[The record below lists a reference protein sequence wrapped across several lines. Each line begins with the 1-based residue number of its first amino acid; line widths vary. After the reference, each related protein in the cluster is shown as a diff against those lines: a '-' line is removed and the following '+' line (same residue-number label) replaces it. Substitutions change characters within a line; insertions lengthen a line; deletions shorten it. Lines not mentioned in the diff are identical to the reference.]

1 MSFPCL
7 TCHAPVEPHYKAC
20 PNCGDAITP
29 FIREYGAKP
38 LDGKYEIVSRLGAG
52 GMGEVY
58 KVRHIHLDS
67 IRVVKLMRSNIAEDQ
82 SSHDRFLREA
92 RLGTLIHHPNVAT
105 LHDFAILPDGTAYM
119 VWEFIGGIN
128 LAEVLNQRGRLSP
141 KVAAQLSVEAL
152 HGLEAIHRAGI
163 VHRDVSPENLMLTRD
178 SSGEEHIKIIDLGIA
193 KGSGALDGQTQTG
206 MFVGKWKYAS
216 PEHLGT
222 LNESERIDG
231 RADLYSFGVV
241 MYEMLSGRPPF
252 IAQTPHQY
260 IVMHTKE
267 APAPNF
273 STRSE
278 DPNARRLESLVL
290 KALAKNRD
298 DRFATAREFAAELAA
313 LIPHLPDYPTLDGA
327 TVDGDR
333 TMLVSTTEVTGGRQA
348 ARTEAATSVSPDR
361 NALRTLPASGPAT
374 LVATPAPS
382 PVVTPTQSEPRR
394 RNSALLFGIAAAVLL
409 LFLGG
414 AAAIFFVF
422 VPLKNRDAASTE
434 TGESAPIPAQNTIA
448 LSASQTAGSQ
458 INVTST
464 AVPTSSA
471 TTGAAIPPP
480 VAPASS
486 ATSAATLRS
495 SSAETSVQRSAR
507 GQATAT
513 VPATT
518 QAHAAAATTEES
530 SSSLTQR
537 GGDEVPPARIS
548 PRARP
553 FIRSKEYQAGFTRGI
568 IQTYNDMIAGDGVDW
583 FAVAPKIHLAKHRI
597 RINSFRNASGL
608 ESEQM
613 MKYLRSDLQ
622 RALDELE
629 GTAAPLT
636 ADGIVYWAS
645 NEGRRRGAAIEMIFR
660 DSSGRVVAKLRD
672 QHPEGTA
679 EDAAQELVDIVA
691 EFVEDHTIFEPR

>member
-7 TCHAPVEPHYKAC
+7 TCRAPVEPHYKAC

-29 FIREYGAKP
+29 FIRDYGAKP

-67 IRVVKLMRSNIAEDQ
+67 IRVVKLMRSNIAADP

-128 LAEVLNQRGRLSP
+128 LAEVLNDRGRLSP

-152 HGLEAIHRAGI
+152 SGLDAIHRAGI

-178 SSGEEHIKIIDLGIA
+178 ASGEEHVKIIDLGIA

-222 LNESERIDG
+222 LHESERIDG
-231 RADLYSFGVV
+231 RADIYSFGVV

-267 APAPNF
+267 SPAPNF

-278 DPNARRLESLVL
+278 DPAARRLESLVL
-290 KALAKNRD
+290 KALAKNRE
-298 DRFATAREFAAELAA
+298 DRFSTAREFAAEIAA
-313 LIPHLPDYPTLDGA
+313 LIPDLPDYPPLDGA

-333 TMLVSTTEVTGGRQA
+333 TMVVDTTEITGGRQA
-348 ARTEAATSVSPDR
+348 AKTESSTQLSPERHAPRTA
-361 NALRTLPASGPAT
+361 PAPGHPT
-374 LVATPAPS
+374 LVATPVPVAPPHS
-382 PVVTPTQSEPRR
+382 TEQRR
-394 RNSALLFGIAAAVLL
+394 GGNGLFFGIAAAVLI

-414 AAAIFFVF
+414 AAAIFFLIA
-422 VPLKNRDAASTE
+422 PLKNRETAGPTTDTAAV
-434 TGESAPIPAQNTIA
+434 IPAQDTVA
-448 LSASQTAGSQ
+448 LAASQTAGAQ
-458 INVTST
+458 LDVTST
-464 AVPTSSA
+464 VTSA
-471 TTGAAIPPP
+471 TG
-480 VAPASS
+480 
-486 ATSAATLRS
+486 TSQQ
-495 SSAETSVQRSAR
+495 E
-507 GQATAT
+507 
-513 VPATT
+513 
-518 QAHAAAATTEES
+518 AATTAEAETAPTTRVGSSAPSGTLTQRPAAGRLASTAPAESAGSTAAPEES
-530 SSSLTQR
+530 GSVTAVAVR
-537 GGDEVPPARIS
+537 GGDEVAPARIS
-548 PRARP
+548 RRARP
-553 FIRSKEYQAGFTRGI
+553 FTKSREYQDGFTRGI
-568 IQTYNDMIAGDGVDW
+568 IQSYDDMIAGDDVDW
-583 FAVAPKIHLAKHRI
+583 FAVAPNLHLAEHKIRI
-597 RINSFRNASGL
+597 RSFRNASGL
-608 ESEQM
+608 DSDEM
-613 MKYLRSDLQ
+613 MNYLRSDLQ
-622 RALDELE
+622 TALDELG
-629 GTAAPLT
+629 GTGATLS

-645 NEGRRRGAAIEMIFR
+645 NEGRQRGIAIEMVFR
-660 DSSGRVVAKLRD
+660 DASGRVVAKLRD
-672 QHPEGTA
+672 HHPEGSA
-679 EDAAQELVDIVA
+679 EDAAEEIVGA
-691 EFVEDHTIFEPR
+691 VTDFVEDHTIFEPR